1 MMGRKKPHSKQRKK
15 FQEMYIDMCVHSM
28 SATELI
34 EDYKAHARTSLGSLS
49 DEELIQLIQDVN
61 FENIY
66 HIQQWDKYIG
76 FVEYIKGK

>member
-49 DEELIQLIQDVN
+49 D
-61 FENIY
+61 
-66 HIQQWDKYIG
+66 
-76 FVEYIKGK
+76 